1 MDTPTDLPMNDFEP
15 NTTPQTFSS
24 DAVPATEFDA
34 KGFLKHVSRQAGVYQ
49 MYGADGKILYVGK
62 AKNLKSRLSSYFQS
76 SGLAPKTRALVARI
90 QHIEV
95 TVTPTEAEALLL
107 EHNLIKQQRPPFN
120 ILLRDDKSYPYI
132 MFSSGD
138 EFPRLAMH
146 RGAKRKGASYF
157 GPFPNVGAVKS
168 SLAFLQKT
176 FRLRQCEDSVFNNR
190 TRPCLQYQINRC
202 TAPCVGYIDTDSY
215 RADIRHAEMFLLGK
229 SDVLVRELADL
240 MEAAAG
246 ELNFEKAAE
255 YRDQIAALKRVQAQQ
270 IVESGSADID
280 VVALH
285 QQGGLV
291 CVHVL
296 YIRQGRILGSK
307 SHFPKGQLLGDDSE
321 VLEAFLGQFYLQ
333 SVERDFPKIV
343 LLSHAVDNLDAL
355 SEAVHQQSGRQI
367 SFHHQYRGQ
376 RQQWMQLAASAARE
390 NLQAQLASKQNTL
403 QRFEALQ
410 DALGLDAM
418 PERLEC
424 FDISHSHGELT
435 VASCV
440 VFDTNGPLK
449 SDYRRFNIEGITGGD
464 DYAAMEQA
472 LRRRYTRLQN
482 GEGVLPDVL
491 LIDGGKGQL
500 HRAEAVLAEL
510 AVTGVLIVGVA
521 KGTTRKAGF
530 ETLILPKGEGEMTLA
545 SDSPALHLIQHIR
558 DESHRFAI
566 TGHKQRRDKQ
576 RRTSRLEDIPGV
588 GAKRRRE
595 LLRHFGGLQEVQK
608 ASVADLAKVPLIS
621 KKMAEDIYS
630 ALNSD

>member
-1 MDTPTDLPMNDFEP
+1 MSSTSPSLND
-15 NTTPQTFSS
+15 
-24 DAVPATEFDA
+24 EFDA
-34 KGFLKHVSRQAGVYQ
+34 KTFLQQVTRQAGVYQ
-49 MYGADGKILYVGK
+49 MYDAEGKILYVGK

-76 SGLAPKTRALVARI
+76 GAALAPKTRALVSRI
-90 QHIEV
+90 RQVEV

-107 EHNLIKQQRPPFN
+107 EQNLIKQQRPPYN

-132 MFSSGD
+132 MFTSGD

-146 RGAKRKGASYF
+146 RGVKRKGVSYF

-168 SLAFLQKT
+168 SLGFLQKT

-190 TRPCLQYQINRC
+190 TRPCLQHQIDRC
-202 TAPCVGYIDTDSY
+202 TAPCVDLISSEEY
-215 RADIRHAEMFLLGK
+215 REDIRHAEMFLLGK
-229 SDVLVRELADL
+229 NDDLVKELADL
-240 MEAAAG
+240 MDAASA
-246 ELNFEKAAE
+246 ELHFEKAAE

-270 IVESGSADID
+270 IVESGSADVD
-280 VVALH
+280 VIALH
-285 QQGGLV
+285 MQAGV
-291 CVHVL
+291 ACVHVL

-307 SHFPKGQLLGDDSE
+307 SHYPKGQMLGDESE
-321 VLEAFLGQFYLQ
+321 VLQAFLGQFYLQ
-333 SVERDFPKIV
+333 SLERDFPKVV
-343 LLSHAVDNLDAL
+343 LISHEVEDQAVL
-355 SEAVHQQSGRQI
+355 SEAVQAQCGHQILFQS
-367 SFHHQYRGQ
+367 QYRGQ
-376 RQQWMQLAASAARE
+376 RQLWMNLAISAAKE
-390 NLQAQLASKQNTL
+390 NLLSQLASKQNSL

-410 DALGLDAM
+410 DVLGLDAM

-440 VFDTNGPLK
+440 VFDQNGPLK
-449 SDYRRFNIEGITGGD
+449 SDYRRFNIEGISAGD

-472 LRRRYTRLQN
+472 LRRRYMRLQK
-482 GEGVLPDVL
+482 GEGVLPDIL

-500 HRAEAVLAEL
+500 NRAQSVLAEL
-510 AVTGVLIVGVA
+510 AVSDVLVLGVA

-530 ETLILPKGEGEMTLA
+530 ETLILPDAGGEMTLA

-566 TGHKQRRDKQ
+566 TGHKQRRDK
-576 RRTSRLEDIPGV
+576 RRKTSRLEDIPGI

-621 KKMAEDIYS
+621 KKMAEDIYN
-630 ALNSD
+630 ALNSG

>member
-1 MDTPTDLPMNDFEP
+1 MPSSPAPTF
-15 NTTPQTFSS
+15 
-24 DAVPATEFDA
+24 VEFDA
-34 KGFLKHVSRQAGVYQ
+34 KTFLAQVTRSAGVYQ
-49 MYGADGKILYVGK
+49 MYGESGDILYVGK
-62 AKNLKSRLSSYFQS
+62 AKNLKNRLASYFHS

-95 TVTPTEAEALLL
+95 TMTPTETEALLL
-107 EHNLIKQQRPPFN
+107 EQNLIKQQRPPYN

-132 MFSSGD
+132 MFTSGD
-138 EFPRLAMH
+138 EFPRLSMH
-146 RGAKRKGASYF
+146 RGVKRKGVQYF
-157 GPFPNVGAVKS
+157 GPFPNAGAVKS
-168 SLAFLQKT
+168 SLSFLQKT

-190 TRPCLQYQINRC
+190 TRPCLQHQIDRC
-202 TAPCVGYIDTDSY
+202 SAPCVGYISEAEY

-229 SDVLVRELADL
+229 SDDLVVELADSMEASSERL
-240 MEAAAG
+240 EFEAAAQ
-246 ELNFEKAAE
+246 
-255 YRDQIAALKRVQAQQ
+255 YRDQISALKRVQAQQ
-270 IVESGSADID
+270 IVESGSADVD
-280 VVALH
+280 VIALY
-285 QQGGLV
+285 QSGGLA

-307 SHFPKGQLLGDDSE
+307 SHYPKAGLLE
-321 VLEAFLGQFYLQ
+321 AEAELLQAFLGQFYLQ
-333 SVERDFPKIV
+333 SVERDFPKVV
-343 LLSHAVDNLDAL
+343 LLSHPVDDLDVL
-355 SEAVHQQSGRQI
+355 SEAIQVQSGRQI
-367 SFHHQYRGQ
+367 SFHAQYRGQ
-376 RQQWMQLAASAARE
+376 RQKWVQLAASAAQE
-390 NLQAQLASKQNTL
+390 NLQAQLASKQNTM

-410 DALGLDAM
+410 DVLGLDSL

-472 LRRRYTRLQN
+472 LRRRYIRLQK
-482 GEGVLPDVL
+482 GEGRLPDVL

-500 HRAEAVLAEL
+500 SRAQEVLAEL
-510 AVTGVLIVGVA
+510 AVTDVLMVGVA

-530 ETLILPKGEGEMTLA
+530 ETLILPGERGEMTLE

-566 TGHKQRRDKQ
+566 TGHKNRRDKK
-576 RRTSRLEDIPGV
+576 RRTSRLEDIPGI

-595 LLRHFGGLQEVQK
+595 LLRHFGGLQEIQK
-608 ASVADLAKVPLIS
+608 ASVGDLAKVPLIS

-630 ALNSD
+630 ALNSE

>member
-1 MDTPTDLPMNDFEP
+1 MNDPESNNSSP
-15 NTTPQTFSS
+15 RNFS
-24 DAVPATEFDA
+24 DEVAPDKAFDA
-34 KGFLKHVSRQAGVYQ
+34 KSFLKQVSRQAGVYQ
-49 MYGADGKILYVGK
+49 MYGSDGKILYVGK

-76 SGLAPKTRALVARI
+76 SGLAPKTRALVSRI
-90 QHIEV
+90 QHVEV

-107 EHNLIKQQRPPFN
+107 EQNLIKHQRPPFN

-132 MFSSGD
+132 MFTSGD
-138 EFPRLAMH
+138 DFPRLAMH
-146 RGAKRKGASYF
+146 RGVKRKGVSYF

-168 SLAFLQKT
+168 SLSFLQKT
-176 FRLRQCEDSVFNNR
+176 FRLRQCEDSVFQNR
-190 TRPCLQYQINRC
+190 TRPCLQFQINRC
-202 TAPCVGYIDTDSY
+202 TAPCVGYIDEETY
-215 RADIRHAEMFLLGK
+215 REDIRHAEMFLLGK
-229 SDVLVRELADL
+229 SQALVTELADL
-240 MEAAAG
+240 MEAASN

-255 YRDQIAALKRVQAQQ
+255 YRDQISALKRVQAQQ
-270 IVESGSADID
+270 IVESGTADVD

-285 QQGGLV
+285 QQGELV

-307 SHFPKGQLLGDDSE
+307 SHYPKGQMMGTESE
-321 VLEAFLGQFYLQ
+321 LLEAFLGQFYLQ
-333 SVERDFPKIV
+333 SVERDFPKAV
-343 LLSHAVDNLDAL
+343 LLSHEVASVDVLA
-355 SEAVHQQSGRQI
+355 EAIQQQSGRQI
-367 SFHHQYRGQ
+367 TFQNSYRGQ
-376 RQQWMQLAASAARE
+376 RQQWMQLAASAAKE
-390 NLQAQLASKQNTL
+390 NLQAKLASKQNTL

-410 DALGLDAM
+410 DALGLESM

-472 LRRRYTRLQN
+472 LHRRYTRLQK
-482 GEGVLPDVL
+482 GEGVLPDIL

-500 HRAEAVLAEL
+500 NRAEEVLAGL

-566 TGHKQRRDKQ
+566 TGHKQRRDKK
-576 RRTSRLEDIPGV
+576 RRTSRLEDIPGI

-595 LLRHFGGLQEVQK
+595 LLRHFGGLQGVQK
-608 ASVADLAKVPLIS
+608 ASVGDLAKVPLIS

-630 ALNSD
+630 ALNTE

>member
-1 MDTPTDLPMNDFEP
+1 MNDFEQH
-15 NTTPQTFSS
+15 TTPQTFSS
-24 DAVPATEFDA
+24 DAVPVTEFDA
-34 KGFLKHVSRQAGVYQ
+34 KGFLKQVSRQAGVYQ

-95 TVTPTEAEALLL
+95 TITHTETEALLL
-107 EHNLIKQQRPPFN
+107 EHNLIKQQHPPFN

-146 RGAKRKGASYF
+146 RGAKRKGISYF
-157 GPFPNVGAVKS
+157 GPYPNVGAVKS

-176 FRLRQCEDSVFNNR
+176 FRLRQCEDSVFSNR

-202 TAPCVGYIDTDSY
+202 TAPCVGYIDKETY
-215 RADIRHAEMFLLGK
+215 RGDIRHAEMFLLGK

-240 MEAAAG
+240 MDAASA

-255 YRDQIAALKRVQAQQ
+255 YRDQIAAMKRVQAQQ
-270 IVESGSADID
+270 IVESGTADID

-333 SVERDFPKIV
+333 SAERDFPKVV
-343 LLSHAVDNLDAL
+343 LLSHPVDNLEAL
-355 SEAVHQQSGRQI
+355 SEAVRQQSGRQLN
-367 SFHHQYRGQ
+367 FQHQYRGQ
-376 RQQWMQLAASAARE
+376 REQWMQLAASAAKQ

-472 LRRRYTRLQN
+472 LRRRYARLQN

-530 ETLILPKGEGEMTLA
+530 ETLILPNGEGGMTLA

-576 RRTSRLEDIPGV
+576 RRTSRLEDIPGI

-630 ALNSD
+630 ALNSE